1 MFRHLLQVCDR
12 NLPMAVSHTPKHS
25 NLRTLQKG
33 NQCRQKDID
42 LVEYL
47 ARNQLA
53 RWRLRRGWSYSLS
66 LGGRTSGGSTNRKP
80 VQDGAYGS
88 WNCPQFHLNT
98 QPEVLSTSRLLKAYL
113 RRLGR
118 APPPPY
124 LRHSIFDTFPNGVI
138 SAFTFYLPYTSVWGL
153 WFKAFYRLVQQ
164 PNFNGDIGLHTKSNF
179 NRLLLQE
186 ETRFFQYVFCIIH
199 ILPRALIVLWTKLG

>member
-1 MFRHLLQVCDR
+1 MEEIVCVPKNSLMFRHLLQVCDR
-12 NLPMAVSHTPKHS
+12 NLPMAVSHTPKYS
-25 NLRTLQKG
+25 NLRTPQKG

-66 LGGRTSGGSTNRKP
+66 LGGRTCGGSTNRKP

-98 QPEVLSTSRLLKAYL
+98 QTEVLSTSRLLKAYL
-113 RRLGR
+113 RSLGR
-118 APPPPY
+118 NRSPRPP
-124 LRHSIFDTFPNGVI
+124 LFKTKCFWRFP
-138 SAFTFYLPYTSVWGL
+138 
-153 WFKAFYRLVQQ
+153 
-164 PNFNGDIGLHTKSNF
+164 
-179 NRLLLQE
+179 
-186 ETRFFQYVFCIIH
+186 
-199 ILPRALIVLWTKLG
+199 

>member
-1 MFRHLLQVCDR
+1 MSAKRYRFGWIFGQKSISKMALASWVELLIIIGWEDQR
-12 NLPMAVSHTPKHS
+12 GEHEQEASS
-25 NLRTLQKG
+25 
-33 NQCRQKDID
+33 
-42 LVEYL
+42 
-47 ARNQLA
+47 
-53 RWRLRRGWSYSLS
+53 RRCLWL
-66 LGGRTSGGSTNRKP
+66 LK
-80 VQDGAYGS
+80 
-88 WNCPQFHLNT
+88 
-98 QPEVLSTSRLLKAYL
+98 LSTVSFEYTARGFINKQAFKGIFEKF
-113 RRLGR
+113 RTQ

-124 LRHSIFDTFPNGVI
+124 LRHSFFDTFLNGVI

-153 WFKAFYRLVQQ
+153 WFKAFCRLVQQ